1 MRTLRKTIVA
11 FMLALCLLPLAA
23 EEGTKLTYD
32 DLKDSLTLNNP
43 DILQAIEDHR
53 TASLDVKDAKANYH
67 PQISYTLAGSYV
79 YNHQVMPMPI
89 KDMASGMVGDFGDFG
104 IMVSVPGLPNP
115 ISLPISSLVWSW
127 SISRIFTDIVITC
140 LKVPT

>member
-11 FMLALCLLPLAA
+11 FMLALCILPLVA

-53 TASLDVKDAKANYH
+53 TASLDVKDAH
-67 PQISYTLAGSYV
+67 
-79 YNHQVMPMPI
+79 
-89 KDMASGMVGDFGDFG
+89 SGRKLCVQPSGDADADKGYGFRHG
-104 IMVSVPGLPNP
+104 
-115 ISLPISSLVWSW
+115 W
-127 SISRIFTDIVITC
+127 
-140 LKVPT
+140 